1 MRRRDAIELRHAHD
15 LVSSIPDC
23 LENGC
28 EGCRA
33 EAAMALD
40 VIEHLLRRH
49 SRPWRRAV
57 LPHPRSSG
65 GAPEE
70 APPPATRYVGEQRT
84 SDDEA
89 RIERAARALVWS
101 AREARADG
109 MTPTSRPRPTMPD
122 TTIRDGW
129 AIGVAVY
136 LNPFPP
142 GSVGALHSE
151 ACVVVT
157 GRTAQDVREAL
168 NVLDALRRRSHAP
181 EADRA

>member
-1 MRRRDAIELRHAHD
+1 MRRRDAIELRHAHN

-89 RIERAARALVWS
+89 RIERAARALHGWES
-101 AREARADG
+101 HGSYDDLYESERDTYREGVRAV
-109 MTPTSRPRPTMPD
+109 
-122 TTIRDGW
+122 IR
-129 AIGVAVY
+129 
-136 LNPFPP
+136 
-142 GSVGALHSE
+142 ALAAADQE
-151 ACVVVT
+151 
-157 GRTAQDVREAL
+157 
-168 NVLDALRRRSHAP
+168 DAT
-181 EADRA
+181 